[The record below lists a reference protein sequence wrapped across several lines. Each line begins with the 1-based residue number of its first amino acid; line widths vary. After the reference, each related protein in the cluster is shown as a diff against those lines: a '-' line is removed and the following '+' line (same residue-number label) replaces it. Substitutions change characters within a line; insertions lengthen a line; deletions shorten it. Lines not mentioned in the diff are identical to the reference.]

1 MVEDEVTLAPEAT
14 EAEPPQSELAEAP
27 PQLDEAEAAAPE
39 PETAE
44 VPPQLD
50 EAEAATPE
58 PETAEAATPEPEPP
72 RNPNAKW
79 YILQAHT
86 GYEGR
91 VEQTIREKL
100 RIKELGELVD
110 EIFIPSEEIVRTKGG
125 KQRRVNQKYF
135 PGYILIR
142 MELKPELWHLLND
155 IDRISGFVGGTQ
167 RDPLPMDE
175 EELDAI
181 KAQVNEG
188 FQQMAAEEEYV
199 IDQKV
204 TITEGPF
211 NGFNGSIAEINTE
224 REKRKVLVSIFGRP
238 TPVEVEF
245 DKVKNVEE

>member
-1 MVEDEVTLAPEAT
+1 MVEDNVRLDT
-14 EAEPPQSELAEAP
+14 EPVVAEKLPIEPVVAEEQQAERAEDS
-27 PQLDEAEAAAPE
+27 PQLDVVEEL
-39 PETAE
+39 T
-44 VPPQLD
+44 L
-50 EAEAATPE
+50 
-58 PETAEAATPEPEPP
+58 EPEPP

-100 RIKELGELVD
+100 RIKGLGELVD

-125 KQRRVNQKYF
+125 KQRRINQKYF

-175 EELDAI
+175 EELSAI

-188 FQQMAAEEEYV
+188 FQQKAAEEEYV
-199 IDQKV
+199 IDQRV

-211 NGFNGSIAEINTE
+211 NGFTGTIGEINTE
-224 REKRKVLVSIFGRP
+224 REKLKVLVSIFGRP

>member
-1 MVEDEVTLAPEAT
+1 MVEEDVRLDT
-14 EAEPPQSELAEAP
+14 EPVVAEKLPIEPVVAEEQQAERAEDS
-27 PQLDEAEAAAPE
+27 PQLDVVEE
-39 PETAE
+39 PTLE
-44 VPPQLD
+44 L
-50 EAEAATPE
+50 
-58 PETAEAATPEPEPP
+58 EPP

-100 RIKELGELVD
+100 RIKGLGELVD

-125 KQRRVNQKYF
+125 KQRRINQKYF

-175 EELDAI
+175 EELSGI

-188 FQQMAAEEEYV
+188 FQQKAAEEEYV

-211 NGFNGSIAEINTE
+211 NGFTGTIGEINTE
-224 REKRKVLVSIFGRP
+224 REKLKVLVSIFGRP

>member
-1 MVEDEVTLAPEAT
+1 MVEDNVRLDT
-14 EAEPPQSELAEAP
+14 EPVVAEKLPIEPVVAEEQQAERSEDS
-27 PQLDEAEAAAPE
+27 PQLDVVEE
-39 PETAE
+39 PT
-44 VPPQLD
+44 L
-50 EAEAATPE
+50 
-58 PETAEAATPEPEPP
+58 EPEPP

-100 RIKELGELVD
+100 RIKGLGELVD

-125 KQRRVNQKYF
+125 KQRRINQKYF

-175 EELDAI
+175 EELSAI

-188 FQQMAAEEEYV
+188 FQQKAAEEEYV
-199 IDQKV
+199 IDQRV

-211 NGFNGSIAEINTE
+211 NGFTGIIGEINTE
-224 REKRKVLVSIFGRP
+224 REKLKVLVSIFGRP

>member
-1 MVEDEVTLAPEAT
+1 MAEDDVMLDPESAVAEMPQPDAV
-14 EAEPPQSELAEAP
+14 EAETQPDAVE
-27 PQLDEAEAAAPE
+27 E
-39 PETAE
+39 P
-44 VPPQLD
+44 
-50 EAEAATPE
+50 TP
-58 PETAEAATPEPEPP
+58 APEPP

-125 KQRRVNQKYF
+125 KQRRINQKYF

-142 MELKPELWHLLND
+142 MELKPELWHLLMD

-175 EELDAI
+175 EELNAI
-181 KAQVNEG
+181 KAQVSEG
-188 FQQMAAEEEYV
+188 FQQMAEEEEYV
-199 IDQKV
+199 IGQKV
-204 TITEGPF
+204 VITEGPF
-211 NGFNGSIAEINTE
+211 NGFNGIIDEINKE
-224 REKRKVLVSIFGRP
+224 REKLKVLVSIFGRP

>member
-1 MVEDEVTLAPEAT
+1 MVEEDVRLDT
-14 EAEPPQSELAEAP
+14 EPVVAEKLPIEPVVAEEQQAERAEDS
-27 PQLDEAEAAAPE
+27 PQLDVVEE
-39 PETAE
+39 PT
-44 VPPQLD
+44 L
-50 EAEAATPE
+50 
-58 PETAEAATPEPEPP
+58 EPEPP

-100 RIKELGELVD
+100 RIKGLGELVD

-125 KQRRVNQKYF
+125 KQRRINQKYF

-167 RDPLPMDE
+167 RDPLPMEE
-175 EELDAI
+175 EELSAI

-188 FQQMAAEEEYV
+188 FQQKAAEEEYV
-199 IDQKV
+199 IDQRV

-211 NGFNGSIAEINTE
+211 NGFTGIIGEINTE
-224 REKRKVLVSIFGRP
+224 REKLKVLVSIFGRP

>member
-1 MVEDEVTLAPEAT
+1 MVEEDVRLDT
-14 EAEPPQSELAEAP
+14 EPVVAEKLPIEPVVAEEQQAERAEDS
-27 PQLDEAEAAAPE
+27 PQLDVVEEL
-39 PETAE
+39 T
-44 VPPQLD
+44 L
-50 EAEAATPE
+50 
-58 PETAEAATPEPEPP
+58 EPEPP

-100 RIKELGELVD
+100 RIKGLGELVD

-125 KQRRVNQKYF
+125 KQRRINQKYF

-175 EELDAI
+175 EELSAI

-188 FQQMAAEEEYV
+188 FQQKAAEEEYV
-199 IDQKV
+199 IDQRV

-211 NGFNGSIAEINTE
+211 NGFTGIIGEINTE
-224 REKRKVLVSIFGRP
+224 REKLKVLVSIFGRP

>member
-1 MVEDEVTLAPEAT
+1 MVEEDVRLDT
-14 EAEPPQSELAEAP
+14 EPVVAEKLPIEPVVAEEQQAEWAEDS
-27 PQLDEAEAAAPE
+27 PQLDVVEE
-39 PETAE
+39 PT
-44 VPPQLD
+44 L
-50 EAEAATPE
+50 
-58 PETAEAATPEPEPP
+58 EPEPP

-100 RIKELGELVD
+100 RIKGLGELVD

-125 KQRRVNQKYF
+125 KQRRINQKYF

-175 EELDAI
+175 EELSAI

-188 FQQMAAEEEYV
+188 FQQKAAEEEYV
-199 IDQKV
+199 IDQRV

-211 NGFNGSIAEINTE
+211 NGFTGIIGEINTE
-224 REKRKVLVSIFGRP
+224 REKLKVLVSIFGRP

>member
-1 MVEDEVTLAPEAT
+1 MVEDNVRLDT
-14 EAEPPQSELAEAP
+14 EPVVAEKLPIEPVVAEEQQAEWAEDS
-27 PQLDEAEAAAPE
+27 PQLDVVEE
-39 PETAE
+39 PT
-44 VPPQLD
+44 L
-50 EAEAATPE
+50 
-58 PETAEAATPEPEPP
+58 EPEPP

-100 RIKELGELVD
+100 RIKGLGELVD

-125 KQRRVNQKYF
+125 KQRRINQKYF

-175 EELDAI
+175 EELSAI

-188 FQQMAAEEEYV
+188 FQQKAAEEEYV
-199 IDQKV
+199 IDQRV

-211 NGFNGSIAEINTE
+211 NGFTGIIGEINTE
-224 REKRKVLVSIFGRP
+224 REKLKVLVSIFGRP

>member
-1 MVEDEVTLAPEAT
+1 MVEDNVRLDT
-14 EAEPPQSELAEAP
+14 EPVVAEKLPIEPVVAEEQQAEWAEDS
-27 PQLDEAEAAAPE
+27 PQLDVVEE
-39 PETAE
+39 PT
-44 VPPQLD
+44 L
-50 EAEAATPE
+50 
-58 PETAEAATPEPEPP
+58 EPEPP

-100 RIKELGELVD
+100 RIKGLGELVD

-125 KQRRVNQKYF
+125 KQRRINQKYF

-175 EELDAI
+175 EELSAI
-181 KAQVNEG
+181 KAQVSEG
-188 FQQMAAEEEYV
+188 FQQKAAEEEYV
-199 IDQKV
+199 IDQRV

-211 NGFNGSIAEINTE
+211 NGFTGIIGEINTE
-224 REKRKVLVSIFGRP
+224 REKLKVLVSIFGRP

>member
-1 MVEDEVTLAPEAT
+1 MVEEDVRLDT
-14 EAEPPQSELAEAP
+14 EPVVAEKLPIEPVVAEEQQAERAEDS
-27 PQLDEAEAAAPE
+27 PQLDVVEE
-39 PETAE
+39 PT
-44 VPPQLD
+44 L
-50 EAEAATPE
+50 
-58 PETAEAATPEPEPP
+58 EPEPP

-100 RIKELGELVD
+100 RIKGLGELVD

-125 KQRRVNQKYF
+125 KQRRINQKYF

-175 EELDAI
+175 EELSGI

-188 FQQMAAEEEYV
+188 FQQKAAEEEYV
-199 IDQKV
+199 IDQRV

-211 NGFNGSIAEINTE
+211 NGFTGIIGEINTE
-224 REKRKVLVSIFGRP
+224 REKLKVLVSIFGRP

>member
-1 MVEDEVTLAPEAT
+1 MVEEDVRLDTEPVVAEEQ
-14 EAEPPQSELAEAP
+14 EAERAEDS
-27 PQLDEAEAAAPE
+27 PQLDVVEE
-39 PETAE
+39 PT
-44 VPPQLD
+44 L
-50 EAEAATPE
+50 
-58 PETAEAATPEPEPP
+58 EPEPP

-100 RIKELGELVD
+100 RIKGLGELVD

-125 KQRRVNQKYF
+125 KQRRINQKYF

-175 EELDAI
+175 EELSGI

-188 FQQMAAEEEYV
+188 FQQKAAEEEYV
-199 IDQKV
+199 IDQRV

-211 NGFNGSIAEINTE
+211 NGFTGIIGEINTE
-224 REKRKVLVSIFGRP
+224 REKLKVLVSIFGRP

>member
-1 MVEDEVTLAPEAT
+1 MVEEDVRLDT
-14 EAEPPQSELAEAP
+14 EPVVAEKLPIDPVVAEEQQAERAEDS
-27 PQLDEAEAAAPE
+27 PQLDVVEE
-39 PETAE
+39 PT
-44 VPPQLD
+44 L
-50 EAEAATPE
+50 
-58 PETAEAATPEPEPP
+58 EPEPP

-100 RIKELGELVD
+100 RIKGLGELVD

-125 KQRRVNQKYF
+125 KQRRINQKYF

-142 MELKPELWHLLND
+142 MELKPELWHLLKD

-175 EELDAI
+175 EELSGI

-188 FQQMAAEEEYV
+188 FQ
-199 IDQKV
+199 
-204 TITEGPF
+204 
-211 NGFNGSIAEINTE
+211 
-224 REKRKVLVSIFGRP
+224 
-238 TPVEVEF
+238 
-245 DKVKNVEE
+245 

>member
-1 MVEDEVTLAPEAT
+1 MVEEDVRLDT
-14 EAEPPQSELAEAP
+14 EPVVAEKLPIEPVVAEEQQAERAEDS
-27 PQLDEAEAAAPE
+27 PQLDVVEEL
-39 PETAE
+39 T
-44 VPPQLD
+44 L
-50 EAEAATPE
+50 
-58 PETAEAATPEPEPP
+58 EPEPP

-100 RIKELGELVD
+100 RIKGLGELVD

-125 KQRRVNQKYF
+125 KQRRINQKYF

-175 EELDAI
+175 EELSAI

-188 FQQMAAEEEYV
+188 FQQKAAEEEYV
-199 IDQKV
+199 IDQRV

-211 NGFNGSIAEINTE
+211 NGFTGTIGEINTE
-224 REKRKVLVSIFGRP
+224 REKLKVLVSIFGRP

>member
-1 MVEDEVTLAPEAT
+1 MVEEDVRLDT
-14 EAEPPQSELAEAP
+14 EPVVAEKLPIEPVVAEEQQAERSEDS
-27 PQLDEAEAAAPE
+27 PQLDVVEE
-39 PETAE
+39 PT
-44 VPPQLD
+44 L
-50 EAEAATPE
+50 
-58 PETAEAATPEPEPP
+58 EPEPP

-100 RIKELGELVD
+100 RIKGLGELVD

-125 KQRRVNQKYF
+125 KQRRINQKYF

-175 EELDAI
+175 EELSAI

-188 FQQMAAEEEYV
+188 FQQKAAEEEYV
-199 IDQKV
+199 IDQRV

-211 NGFNGSIAEINTE
+211 NGFTGIIGEINTE
-224 REKRKVLVSIFGRP
+224 REKLKVLVSIFGRP

>member
-1 MVEDEVTLAPEAT
+1 MVEDNVRLDT
-14 EAEPPQSELAEAP
+14 EPVVAEKLPIEPVVAEEQQAERAEDS
-27 PQLDEAEAAAPE
+27 PQLDVVEE
-39 PETAE
+39 PT
-44 VPPQLD
+44 L
-50 EAEAATPE
+50 
-58 PETAEAATPEPEPP
+58 EPEPP

-100 RIKELGELVD
+100 RIKGLGELVD

-125 KQRRVNQKYF
+125 KQRRINQKYF

-175 EELDAI
+175 EELSGI

-188 FQQMAAEEEYV
+188 FQQKAAEEEYV
-199 IDQKV
+199 IDQRV

-211 NGFNGSIAEINTE
+211 NGFTGIIGEINTE
-224 REKRKVLVSIFGRP
+224 REKLKVLVSIFGRP

>member
-1 MVEDEVTLAPEAT
+1 MVEDNVRLDT
-14 EAEPPQSELAEAP
+14 EPVVAEKLPIEPVVAEEQQAERAEDS
-27 PQLDEAEAAAPE
+27 PQLDVVEE
-39 PETAE
+39 PT
-44 VPPQLD
+44 L
-50 EAEAATPE
+50 
-58 PETAEAATPEPEPP
+58 EPEPP

-100 RIKELGELVD
+100 RIKGLGELVD

-125 KQRRVNQKYF
+125 KQRRINQKYF

-175 EELDAI
+175 EELSGI

-188 FQQMAAEEEYV
+188 FQQKAAEEEYV
-199 IDQKV
+199 IDQRV

-211 NGFNGSIAEINTE
+211 NGFTGTIGEINTE
-224 REKRKVLVSIFGRP
+224 REKLKVLVSIFGRP

>member
-1 MVEDEVTLAPEAT
+1 MVEDNVRLDT
-14 EAEPPQSELAEAP
+14 EPVVAEKLPIEPVVAEEQQAEWAEDS
-27 PQLDEAEAAAPE
+27 PQLDVVEE
-39 PETAE
+39 PT
-44 VPPQLD
+44 L
-50 EAEAATPE
+50 
-58 PETAEAATPEPEPP
+58 EPEPP

-100 RIKELGELVD
+100 RIKGLGELVD

-125 KQRRVNQKYF
+125 KQRRINQKYF

-175 EELDAI
+175 EELSAI
-181 KAQVNEG
+181 KAQVNDG
-188 FQQMAAEEEYV
+188 FQQKAAEEEYV
-199 IDQKV
+199 IDQRV

-211 NGFNGSIAEINTE
+211 NGFTGIIGEINTE
-224 REKRKVLVSIFGRP
+224 REKLKVLVSIFGRP

>member
-1 MVEDEVTLAPEAT
+1 MVEEDVRLDTEPVVAEKLPIDPVVAEEQ
-14 EAEPPQSELAEAP
+14 EAERAEDS
-27 PQLDEAEAAAPE
+27 PQLDVMEE
-39 PETAE
+39 PT
-44 VPPQLD
+44 L
-50 EAEAATPE
+50 
-58 PETAEAATPEPEPP
+58 EPEPP

-100 RIKELGELVD
+100 RIKGLGELVD

-125 KQRRVNQKYF
+125 KQRRINQKYF

-142 MELKPELWHLLND
+142 MELKPELWHLLKD

-175 EELDAI
+175 EELSGI

-188 FQQMAAEEEYV
+188 FQQKAAEEEYV
-199 IDQKV
+199 IDQRV

-211 NGFNGSIAEINTE
+211 NGFTGIIGEINTE
-224 REKRKVLVSIFGRP
+224 REKLKVLVSIFGRP

>member
-1 MVEDEVTLAPEAT
+1 MVEDNVRLDT
-14 EAEPPQSELAEAP
+14 EPVVAEKLPIEPVVAEEQQAEWAEDS
-27 PQLDEAEAAAPE
+27 PQLDVVEE
-39 PETAE
+39 PT
-44 VPPQLD
+44 L
-50 EAEAATPE
+50 
-58 PETAEAATPEPEPP
+58 EPEPP

-100 RIKELGELVD
+100 RIKGLGELVD

-125 KQRRVNQKYF
+125 KQRRINQKYF

-175 EELDAI
+175 EELSAI

-188 FQQMAAEEEYV
+188 FQQKAAEEEYV
-199 IDQKV
+199 IDQRV

-211 NGFNGSIAEINTE
+211 NGFTGTIGEINTE
-224 REKRKVLVSIFGRP
+224 REKLKVLVSIFGRP

>member
-1 MVEDEVTLAPEAT
+1 MVEDNVRLDT
-14 EAEPPQSELAEAP
+14 EPVVAEKLPIEPVVAEEQQAERAEDS
-27 PQLDEAEAAAPE
+27 PQLDVVEEL
-39 PETAE
+39 T
-44 VPPQLD
+44 L
-50 EAEAATPE
+50 
-58 PETAEAATPEPEPP
+58 EPEPP

-100 RIKELGELVD
+100 RIKGLGELVD
-110 EIFIPSEEIVRTKGG
+110 EIFSPAEEIVRTKGG
-125 KQRRVNQKYF
+125 KQRRINQKYF

-175 EELDAI
+175 EELSAI

-188 FQQMAAEEEYV
+188 FQQKAAEEEYV
-199 IDQKV
+199 IDQRV

-211 NGFNGSIAEINTE
+211 NGFTGTIGEINTE
-224 REKRKVLVSIFGRP
+224 REKLKVLVSIFGRP

>member
-14 EAEPPQSELAEAP
+14 EAEPPQSELAEVP
-27 PQLDEAEAAAPE
+27 PQLDEAEAAA
-39 PETAE
+39 
-44 VPPQLD
+44 
-50 EAEAATPE
+50 PE

-100 RIKELGELVD
+100 RIKGLGELVD

-175 EELDAI
+175 EELNAI
-181 KAQVNEG
+181 KEQVNEG

-199 IDQKV
+199 IGQKV

-211 NGFNGSIAEINTE
+211 NGFNGSIDEINTE
-224 REKRKVLVSIFGRP
+224 REKLKVLVSIFGRP

>member
-1 MVEDEVTLAPEAT
+1 MVEEDVRLDT
-14 EAEPPQSELAEAP
+14 EPVVAEKLPIEPVVAEEQQAERAEDS
-27 PQLDEAEAAAPE
+27 PQLDVVEEL
-39 PETAE
+39 T
-44 VPPQLD
+44 L
-50 EAEAATPE
+50 
-58 PETAEAATPEPEPP
+58 EPEPP

-100 RIKELGELVD
+100 RIKGLGELVD

-125 KQRRVNQKYF
+125 KQRRINQKYF

-142 MELKPELWHLLND
+142 MELNPELWHLLND

-175 EELDAI
+175 EELSAI

-188 FQQMAAEEEYV
+188 FQQKAAEEEYV
-199 IDQKV
+199 IDQRV

-211 NGFNGSIAEINTE
+211 NGFTGTIGEINTE
-224 REKRKVLVSIFGRP
+224 REKLKVLVSIFGRP

>member
-1 MVEDEVTLAPEAT
+1 MVEEDVRLDTKPVV
-14 EAEPPQSELAEAP
+14 AEKLPIEPVVVEEQQAERAEDS
-27 PQLDEAEAAAPE
+27 PQLDVVEE
-39 PETAE
+39 PT
-44 VPPQLD
+44 L
-50 EAEAATPE
+50 
-58 PETAEAATPEPEPP
+58 EPEPP

-100 RIKELGELVD
+100 RIKGLGELVD

-125 KQRRVNQKYF
+125 KQRRINQKYF

-175 EELDAI
+175 EELSGI

-188 FQQMAAEEEYV
+188 FQQKAAEEEYV
-199 IDQKV
+199 IDQRV

-211 NGFNGSIAEINTE
+211 NGFTGIIGEINTE
-224 REKRKVLVSIFGRP
+224 REKLKVLVSIFGRP

>member
-1 MVEDEVTLAPEAT
+1 MVEEDVRLDT
-14 EAEPPQSELAEAP
+14 EPVVAEKLPIEPVVAEEQQAERAEDS
-27 PQLDEAEAAAPE
+27 PQLDVVEE
-39 PETAE
+39 PT
-44 VPPQLD
+44 L
-50 EAEAATPE
+50 
-58 PETAEAATPEPEPP
+58 EPEPP

-100 RIKELGELVD
+100 RIKGLGELVD
-110 EIFIPSEEIVRTKGG
+110 EIFIPSEEIVQTKGG
-125 KQRRVNQKYF
+125 KQRRINQKYF

-175 EELDAI
+175 EELSAI

-188 FQQMAAEEEYV
+188 FQQKAAEEEYV
-199 IDQKV
+199 IDQRV

-211 NGFNGSIAEINTE
+211 NGFTGTIGEINTE
-224 REKRKVLVSIFGRP
+224 REKLKVLVSIFGRP

>member
-1 MVEDEVTLAPEAT
+1 MVEEDVRLDT
-14 EAEPPQSELAEAP
+14 EPVVAEKLPIEPVVAEEQQAERAEDS
-27 PQLDEAEAAAPE
+27 PQLDVVEE
-39 PETAE
+39 PT
-44 VPPQLD
+44 L
-50 EAEAATPE
+50 
-58 PETAEAATPEPEPP
+58 EPEPP

-100 RIKELGELVD
+100 RIKGLGEVVD

-125 KQRRVNQKYF
+125 KQRRINQKYF

-175 EELDAI
+175 EELSAI

-188 FQQMAAEEEYV
+188 FQQKAAEEEYV
-199 IDQKV
+199 IDQRV

-211 NGFNGSIAEINTE
+211 NGFTGIIGEINTE
-224 REKRKVLVSIFGRP
+224 REKLKVLVSIFGRP

>member
-1 MVEDEVTLAPEAT
+1 MVEEDVRLDT
-14 EAEPPQSELAEAP
+14 EPVVAEKLPIEPVVAEEQQAERAEDS
-27 PQLDEAEAAAPE
+27 PQLDVMEE
-39 PETAE
+39 PT
-44 VPPQLD
+44 L
-50 EAEAATPE
+50 
-58 PETAEAATPEPEPP
+58 EPEPP

-100 RIKELGELVD
+100 RIKGLGELVD

-125 KQRRVNQKYF
+125 KQRRINQKYF

-175 EELDAI
+175 EELSGI

-188 FQQMAAEEEYV
+188 FQQKAAEEEYV
-199 IDQKV
+199 IDQRV

-211 NGFNGSIAEINTE
+211 NGFTGIIGEINTE
-224 REKRKVLVSIFGRP
+224 REKLKVLVSIFGRP